1 MEINSHLPIR
11 LKKFNPNQT
20 NFVRLTKFGI
30 SQRLFFRSRMKTM
43 YFDAGATL
51 KSLLKASCR
60 KPRKPNFEILT
71 TTKVIAILCV
81 LHLFWIYEVPEVF
94 SVPNEDHVLPD
105 AGFTL
110 KRFLKAPC
118 RKSRKPN
125 FEFLIITKVISIL
138 TCITTV
144 LGF

>member
-1 MEINSHLPIR
+1 MLHLFWIYGVPDV
-11 LKKFNPNQT
+11 FSVPNEDH
-20 NFVRLTKFGI
+20 VLP
-30 SQRLFFRSRMKTM
+30 
-43 YFDAGATL
+43 DAGLTL
-51 KSLLKASCR
+51 KGFLKTPCR
-60 KPRKPNFEILT
+60 KSRKPNFEFLT

-81 LHLFWIYEVPEVF
+81 LHLFWIYRVPDVF

-110 KRFLKAPC
+110 KGFLKTPC
-118 RKSRKPN
+118 RTSRKPN